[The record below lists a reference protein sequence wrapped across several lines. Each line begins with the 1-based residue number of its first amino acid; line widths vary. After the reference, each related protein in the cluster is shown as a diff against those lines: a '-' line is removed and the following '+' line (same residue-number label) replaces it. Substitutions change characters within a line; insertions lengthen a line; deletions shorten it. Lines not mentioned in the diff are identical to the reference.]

1 MYFLRSRIR
10 KISGLLF
17 SLLEDRNEADSE
29 VISWNEFYYVGLVL
43 IAPHLAPPKLVLRF
57 LPKDVYEAGKDHPV
71 PSLPKQLLCQLLLV
85 MAAVYM
91 AWAYKD
97 VADGVKKERLSFGE
111 AYKRLLTF
119 LLVEKTF
126 DIVCLDQILCMSTD
140 YYQRCY
146 PETKGCSGWRNRS
159 WNNKNQAA
167 RLVLYPVL
175 CAAQAY
181 ILTRNRG
188 NG

>member
-1 MYFLRSRIR
+1 MKRTV
-10 KISGLLF
+10 GL
-17 SLLEDRNEADSE
+17 SLGMSFIMLA
-29 VISWNEFYYVGLVL
+29 LVL

-57 LPKDVYEAGKDHPV
+57 LPKDVYEAGKDHPA
-71 PSLPKQLLCQLLLV
+71 PSLPKQLLCHLLLA
-85 MAAVYM
+85 MAAGYIV
-91 AWAYKD
+91 WAYRD
-97 VADGVKKERLSFGE
+97 VAGGIKRERLSFGE

-167 RLVLYPVL
+167 RLMMYPLL
-175 CAAQAY
+175 CAVQAY
-181 ILTRNRG
+181 ILTKNKEDKDYGKEVIYHGCRL
-188 NG
+188 

>member
-1 MYFLRSRIR
+1 MLSLRMSFIM
-10 KISGLLF
+10 L
-17 SLLEDRNEADSE
+17 A
-29 VISWNEFYYVGLVL
+29 LVL
-43 IAPHLAPPKLVLRF
+43 IAPHLEPPKLVLRF
-57 LPKDVYEAGKDHPV
+57 LPKDVYEAGKDHPA
-71 PSLPKQLLCQLLLV
+71 PSLPKQLLCHLLLA

-97 VADGVKKERLSFGE
+97 VADGVKKEQLSFGE

-146 PETKGCSGWRNRS
+146 PETKGCSGWKNRA
-159 WNNKNQAA
+159 WNKKNQAV
-167 RLVLYPVL
+167 RLALYPAV
-175 CAAQAY
+175 CAIQACL
-181 ILTRNRG
+181 LTKKGR
-188 NG
+188 

>member
-1 MYFLRSRIR
+1 MKRTMRL
-10 KISGLLF
+10 
-17 SLLEDRNEADSE
+17 SLGMSFIML
-29 VISWNEFYYVGLVL
+29 VLVL

-57 LPKDVYEAGKDHPV
+57 LPKDVYEAGKDHPS
-71 PSLPKQLLCQLLLV
+71 PSLLEQLLCHLLLA
-85 MAAVYM
+85 MAVGYIV
-91 AWAYKD
+91 WAYQD
-97 VADGVKKERLSFGE
+97 VAGGIKRDRLSFGE
-111 AYKRLLTF
+111 AYKRLLAF
-119 LLVEKTF
+119 LLVEKAF

-146 PETKGCSGWRNRS
+146 PETKGCSGWKNRA

-175 CAAQAY
+175 CVAQAY
-181 ILTRNRG
+181 ILTRDKS

>member
-1 MYFLRSRIR
+1 MSFIML
-10 KISGLLF
+10 
-17 SLLEDRNEADSE
+17 A
-29 VISWNEFYYVGLVL
+29 LVL

-57 LPKDVYEAGKDHPV
+57 LPKDVYEAGKDHPS
-71 PSLPKQLLCQLLLV
+71 PSLLKQLLCHLLLA
-85 MAAVYM
+85 MAVGYIV
-91 AWAYKD
+91 WAYQD
-97 VADGVKKERLSFGE
+97 VAGGIKRDRLSFGE
-111 AYKRLLTF
+111 AYKRLLAF

-140 YYQRCY
+140 YYQRFY
-146 PETKGCSGWRNRS
+146 PETKGCEGWKDRS

-181 ILTRNRG
+181 ILTRDKS